1 MYKFLMCLGLFLILT
16 ACQKDS
22 KVPAQIAAIEAP
34 IRIERFDK
42 AFANAQPE
50 DLQVL
55 QAQYPYM
62 FAKQY
67 DDAYWENKLVDTLQN
82 ELETAVI
89 NSFPDMEDEKQA
101 ISELYQHI
109 QYYFPET
116 TIPTVITITSE
127 VDYRNKVFMTDSL
140 LFIALDTYLGSDH
153 RFYGGIPKYHSKNF
167 RPAQLDVDIASAF
180 AKAHTSRPRQ
190 PHFLAQMIYEG
201 KQLYLMDALLTAKA
215 QHELFGYTEAE
226 YQFAVENQK
235 NMWEY
240 FVSSELLYKTDRN
253 LLTRFIDPAPFSK
266 FYLSFDNETP
276 GRVGRFIGYKIVAS
290 YMENNDVALK
300 TMLNQTADVIFAN
313 AKYKP

>member
-1 MYKFLMCLGLFLILT
+1 MYKLLMCLGLFSILT
-16 ACQKDS
+16 ACQQDPKI
-22 KVPAQIAAIEAP
+22 PANIAAIDVE
-34 IRIERFDK
+34 IDIERFDSV
-42 AFANAQPE
+42 FANTAPE
-50 DLQVL
+50 ELPEL
-55 QAQYPYM
+55 KAKYPYM
-62 FAKQY
+62 FAQQY
-67 DDAYWENKLVDTLQN
+67 EDAYWEEKLSDTLQN
-82 ELETAVI
+82 ELETAVL
-89 NSFPDMEDEKQA
+89 NSFSDMEDEQEA
-101 ISELYQHI
+101 ISQLYQHI
-109 QYYFPET
+109 KYYFPET
-116 TIPTVITITSE
+116 SIPKVITITSE
-127 VDYRNKVFMTDSL
+127 VDYRNKVFLTDSL

-153 RFYGGIPKYHSKNF
+153 HFYGGIPKYHSKNF
-167 RPAQLDVDIASAF
+167 RPTQIDVDIASAF

-226 YQFAVENQK
+226 YQFAEENQK

-240 FVSSELLYKTDRN
+240 FVASELLYKTDRN

-276 GRVGRFIGYKIVAS
+276 GRVGRYIGYKIVSS